1 MLKIN
6 LSRKCILFITSTI
19 LSSDLSYFIHSSLM
33 NLSLGSAQCRSLS
46 DRTMRKK
53 FQFELKFNQ
62 ASCLEYVIVK
72 TIGFLFP
79 IWEGHRSFHVYPES
93 AQPVIPPGKLHL
105 ANQEPKILELS
116 VTRNMKG
123 F

>member
-19 LSSDLSYFIHSSLM
+19 LYSDLSYFIHSFLM
-33 NLSLGSAQCRSLS
+33 NLSLGSAQCRSIS

-62 ASCLEYVIVK
+62 ASCLEYAIVK
-72 TIGFLFP
+72 TIGFFVSYLGSMLSCKDIGLFMFIQNLHSLLSHQANC
-79 IWEGHRSFHVYPES
+79 IWLIKSRKFWS
-93 AQPVIPPGKLHL
+93 
-105 ANQEPKILELS
+105 
-116 VTRNMKG
+116 
-123 F
+123 